1 MKSAMKSATKDHLP
15 QAEDNPLFLLQV
27 ANDGYKAFNKAHTNM
42 DKIRLQTL
50 ETPNT
55 LKSALT
61 VLFKVRY
68 FKEVYILVEG
78 TSWQQKI
85 K

>member
-1 MKSAMKSATKDHLP
+1 M
-15 QAEDNPLFLLQV
+15 
-27 ANDGYKAFNKAHTNM
+27 GNKAHTNM